1 VAKALRQIQLVDWQ
15 RAIYI
20 DFESRMKDPES
31 LLGHACEGTWSV
43 YIIEPE
49 LWSAASHG
57 HAKGQIIAETVQEAL
72 RAIRTRAEAEQRIIA
87 AWSSREHEGISHTL
101 QLSESERQWW
111 ADNLV
116 DAKKYAKPMAR
127 QLNLVIRQRKSS
139 IGKGMNKHSL
149 ASYMEAVGYKVPA
162 MHGPN
167 NAAQRI
173 LYVRRQI
180 LAKGSFDA
188 ITPTAKKK
196 WANGLSHNYHDC
208 IGLEYVMTRLAT
220 RAEHQSL
227 RKQPR

>member
-1 VAKALRQIQLVDWQ
+1 LTHDWQ

-57 HAKGQIIAETVQEAL
+57 HAKGQVIAETVQEAL
-72 RAIRTRAEAEQRIIA
+72 RAVRTRAEAEQRIIA

-101 QLSESERQWW
+101 ELSESERQWW

-127 QLNLVIRQRKSS
+127 QLNLTIRPRKSV
-139 IGKGMNKHSL
+139 IGGGMNKHPL

-167 NAAQRI
+167 NAAKRI

-208 IGLEYVMTRLAT
+208 IGLEFVMTRLAT
-220 RAEHQSL
+220 RVEQQTL
-227 RKQPR
+227 RKQPC

>member
-1 VAKALRQIQLVDWQ
+1 VTKALRQIQPVEWQ

-31 LLGHACEGTWSV
+31 LLGHACEGAWSV

-57 HAKGQIIAETVQEAL
+57 HAKGRVIAETVQEAL
-72 RAIRTRAEAEQRIIA
+72 RVIRRRAEAEQRIIA
-87 AWSSREHEGISHTL
+87 AWSSREHEGISNML
-101 QLSESERQWW
+101 ELSESERQWW

-127 QLNLVIRQRKSS
+127 QLNLTIRPRKSV
-139 IGKGMNKHSL
+139 IGGGMKKHPL
-149 ASYMEAVGYKVPA
+149 ASYMDAVGYKVPA
-162 MHGPN
+162 IHGPN

-208 IGLEYVMTRLAT
+208 IGLAYVMTELAG
-220 RAEHQSL
+220 RVKRISS
-227 RKQPR
+227 RK

>member
-1 VAKALRQIQLVDWQ
+1 
-15 RAIYI
+15 
-20 DFESRMKDPES
+20 MKDPES

-49 LWSAASHG
+49 LWSSASHG
-57 HAKGQIIAETVQEAL
+57 HAKGQVIAETVQEAL
-72 RAIRTRAEAEQRIIA
+72 KAIRRRAEAEQRIIA
-87 AWSSREHEGISHTL
+87 AWSSREHEGISNTL
-101 QLSESERQWW
+101 ELSESECQWW

-127 QLNLVIRQRKSS
+127 QLNLTIKPRKSV
-139 IGKGMNKHSL
+139 IGGGMKKHSL
-149 ASYMEAVGYKVPA
+149 ASYMEAVGYKVA
-162 MHGPN
+162 ALHGPN

-208 IGLEYVMTRLAT
+208 VGLAFVMTALAGRT
-220 RAEHQSL
+220 EQRSSSRRSH
-227 RKQPR
+227 